1 MEDIET
7 KRLKREAE
15 FLKEMEA
22 SQMMIAKT
30 KYLIAQDEQKKID
43 KKAHEAKLNE
53 RLYQENL
60 DSIARK
66 EAEKLKRFDEDKKII
81 AVQLRNYEKMDER
94 REEDLQKVFKRAT
107 DGPAHQI
114 AAELVKKNKVA
125 TDNLYHTLLTA
136 GDGLNKQ
143 LLDSEE
149 ATKKRLSAS
158 CADLKSSWDLMN
170 AIHAKERK
178 EEQMN
183 LTKILAYNNNKLKQM
198 AAEDEKK
205 FQDKKAAHAKY
216 KYDLDNQLNELQRR
230 SLDSLTKTMSE
241 REIKFNAD
249 LIRKTGVNLNF

>member
-114 AAELVKKNKVA
+114 VAELVKKNKVA

-158 CADLKSSWDLMN
+158 CADLKDSWDIMN

-183 LTKILAYNNNKLKQM
+183 LAKILAYNNNKLKQM